1 MGNETEHMGNETEN
15 MCNIE
20 RNTMRSGET
29 VSIRWCILYVHENR
43 TNVVWCVW
51 TARKDAYMEY
61 IHQKLFLIYTTV
73 CMVFTTSIIAWE
85 LYI

>member
-29 VSIRWCILYVHENR
+29 VYIR
-43 TNVVWCVW
+43 
-51 TARKDAYMEY
+51 
-61 IHQKLFLIYTTV
+61 
-73 CMVFTTSIIAWE
+73 
-85 LYI
+85 